1 MKSGTIKLP
10 AIFVKQANFSHV
22 KLSLNWMSN
31 VLQGVRDGEEKIS
44 HSDLYNTGLEMI
56 NCAMLNLDSENI
68 FEVKDSLASI
78 ATFSGSQKYAEL
90 SQLQFKK

>member
-1 MKSGTIKLP
+1 MKAETIKLP

-31 VLQGVRDGEEKIS
+31 VLKGVREGEEKIS
-44 HSDLYNTGLEMI
+44 HSDLYNRGVEMV

-68 FEVKDSLASI
+68 FEVKDIIASI
-78 ATFSGSQKYAEL
+78 VTFSGNQ
-90 SQLQFKK
+90 